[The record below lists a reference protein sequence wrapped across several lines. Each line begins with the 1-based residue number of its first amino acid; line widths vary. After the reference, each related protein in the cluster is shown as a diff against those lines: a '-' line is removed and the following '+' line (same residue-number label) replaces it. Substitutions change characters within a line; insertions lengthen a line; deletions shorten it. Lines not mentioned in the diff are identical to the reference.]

1 MEFTDQ
7 STYHAEAPR
16 PYGPARREAAFQPQ
30 VGKVTDIHRLIG
42 GGVHPFPL
50 SLMSFSLVFQLSAAF
65 YSPLV
70 PKALD
75 KSKFGFNVTVCPSK
89 ISGLFDDTGYEA
101 LPLPVD
107 QIEDTK
113 TTAARANITANA
125 PDGVTDMALEA
136 GEELRDDV
144 IIPVRAVVNPLE
156 SGTVC
161 VVKYL
166 ERSQLVEELVS
177 VTVDAVSVIERLHFS
192 TALPDLLPNSAYK
205 LR

>member
-1 MEFTDQ
+1 M
-7 STYHAEAPR
+7 
-16 PYGPARREAAFQPQ
+16 
-30 VGKVTDIHRLIG
+30 
-42 GGVHPFPL
+42 
-50 SLMSFSLVFQLSAAF
+50 
-65 YSPLV
+65 
-70 PKALD
+70 
-75 KSKFGFNVTVCPSK
+75 
-89 ISGLFDDTGYEA
+89 FDDTGYEA

-125 PDGVTDMALEA
+125 PDGVTDLALEA
-136 GEELRDDV
+136 GEELREDV
-144 IIPVRAVVNPLE
+144 IIPVRAAVNPLE